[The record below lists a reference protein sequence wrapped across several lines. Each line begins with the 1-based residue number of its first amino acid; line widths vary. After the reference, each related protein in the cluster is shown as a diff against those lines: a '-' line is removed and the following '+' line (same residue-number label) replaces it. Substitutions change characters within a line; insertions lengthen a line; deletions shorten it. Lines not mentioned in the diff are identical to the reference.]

1 MSQKLASRLDDYW
14 INLRL
19 REAEIPAAHLLRSI
33 PRKNINSMLPTIDE
47 ALELYPRVKGE
58 HKKNTF
64 FTHSKRTIAYLKQ
77 FLGSRPLNQ
86 YSTADATTF
95 RDWLRKKGLSAA
107 SVQFL

>member
-19 REAEIPAAHLLRSI
+19 REPEIPTTHLLRSI
-33 PRKNINSMLPTIDE
+33 PSKNINSMLPTIDY
-47 ALELYPRVKGE
+47 ALELYLKVKGGR
-58 HKKNTF
+58 KKNTF

-77 FLGSRPLNQ
+77 FLDSRLLNQ

-95 RDWLRKKGLSAA
+95 RDWLRKKGLSST
-107 SVQFL
+107 SV

>member
-86 YSTADATTF
+86 Y
-95 RDWLRKKGLSAA
+95 
-107 SVQFL
+107 